1 MSYHMHLCWKWFESR
16 NQTWGFYHR
25 CKVSSWRRNDE
36 EREGNFAQGAK
47 DDDFQT
53 ALITLEWILK
63 CKENLKSQLLS
74 GKYSLTL
81 FSGAL
86 FFINSLPLLWQV
98 GKNFLNMKMS
108 SSEAPNWVFIHEDD
122 KQETYKVKKKRS
134 SKKYFPNISCKFKTF
149 VHSNILSNVFSTI

>member
-1 MSYHMHLCWKWFESR
+1 MHLCWKWFESR

-25 CKVSSWRRNDE
+25 CKVSSRRRNDE
-36 EREGNFAQGAK
+36 ESEGNFAQGAK

-74 GKYSLTL
+74 GKYSLFRCT
-81 FSGAL
+81 
-86 FFINSLPLLWQV
+86 FFHQLSPSLMTSWQDEP
-98 GKNFLNMKMS
+98 FLNMKMS
-108 SSEAPNWVFIHEDD
+108 SSEAPNWVFLSHEDD
-122 KQETYKVKKKRS
+122 KQETYIVKKKRS

-149 VHSNILSNVFSTI
+149 VHSNILSNVFSAI

>member
-25 CKVSSWRRNDE
+25 CKVSSQRRNDE

-98 GKNFLNMKMS
+98 GKMNLFWTWKWVHQKLQIEFFYAGCSKI
-108 SSEAPNWVFIHEDD
+108 SEED
-122 KQETYKVKKKRS
+122 
-134 SKKYFPNISCKFKTF
+134 
-149 VHSNILSNVFSTI
+149 LSPV